1 MRNSIADMEEETTT
15 PAYMQLAAIRFCLS
29 LPELK
34 NHHELRSKLME
45 GIREGNMAPYYKEV
59 CEEFNWPLDNGLF
72 KQMSDANT
80 KRILELDQEHDK
92 NFIDEED
99 QVSGIWQAK
108 LDYLCSIGDQQGA
121 TTLAETKFNDKSVP
135 KSHRIDAIFALFRIA
150 YFHGTYDLM
159 FRRF

>member
-1 MRNSIADMEEETTT
+1 MEEENIT
-15 PAYMQLAAIRFCLS
+15 PAYVQLAAIRFCLS

-34 NHHELRSKLME
+34 SQHELRSKLME

-59 CEEFNWPLDNGLF
+59 CEEFKWPLDNGLF
-72 KQMSDANT
+72 KQMSDANV
-80 KRILELDQEHDK
+80 KRIQELDQEHDK

-108 LDYLCSIGDQQGA
+108 LDYLSSIGDQQGA
-121 TTLAETKFNDKSVP
+121 TTLAETKFNDKTVP

-150 YFHGTYDLM
+150 YFHGMCCCSVL
-159 FRRF
+159 FIF